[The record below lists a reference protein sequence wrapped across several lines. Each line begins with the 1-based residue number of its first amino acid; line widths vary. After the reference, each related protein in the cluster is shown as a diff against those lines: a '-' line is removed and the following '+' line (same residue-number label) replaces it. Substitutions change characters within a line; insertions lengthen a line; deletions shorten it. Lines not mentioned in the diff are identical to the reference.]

1 MATASLG
8 VPLPIG
14 QRPGWNATPIGN
26 VNRSGELWDPYS
38 ETFQRT
44 GAQKGTNA
52 GEALNALLKTTG
64 LPALG
69 SSSSSGASGSASGAG
84 SVPLVQMPGG
94 TAGSDA
100 AFARGKEKAGLNARA
115 SLTALSEALGSR
127 NMLGGGAE
135 AVGIGEV
142 VGRAGQG
149 VNEII
154 REQSVSDAN
163 NANSRAAAE
172 YQGLITQRGQDLN
185 VAQDNARRQS
195 QALQGLLSVINSD
208 GLIY

>member
-1 MATASLG
+1 MATGGIRVS
-8 VPLPIG
+8 
-14 QRPGWNATPIGN
+14 N
-26 VNRSGELWDPYS
+26 PYS
-38 ETFQRT
+38 YTDIGTLNPRGDLYDPATKTYQRT

-64 LPALG
+64 LPLLG
-69 SSSSSGASGSASGAG
+69 SSSSSGSGGGSSASGAG

>member
-1 MATASLG
+1 MSGDQLVDPNT
-8 VPLPIG
+8 G
-14 QRPGWNATPIGN
+14 QL
-26 VNRSGELWDPYS
+26 RS
-38 ETFQRT
+38 T

-69 SSSSSGASGSASGAG
+69 SSSGSSGSGSGSSAA
-84 SVPLVQMPGG
+84 SVPMVQMPQGS
-94 TAGSDA
+94 AGSDA
-100 AFARGKEKAGLNARA
+100 AFARGKDQAGLNARA
-115 SLTALSEALGSR
+115 SLRSLTEAMGSR

-149 VNEII
+149 VNELI

-163 NANSRAAAE
+163 LANRRQEQE

-185 VAQDNARRQS
+185 VAQDNARRQQ

-208 GLIY
+208 GLLY